1 MEYEISCE
9 ICEKNSQVYTE
20 DDDEM
25 PSFCPMCGSPV
36 EVEDV

>member
-9 ICEKNSQVYTE
+9 VCEKDSQVYIE
-20 DDDEM
+20 DNDEM

-36 EVEDV
+36 EVEEA